1 MTDGRDAAVAVRR
14 VLRIPP
20 DDGSVDP
27 CHKSLARFSICMD
40 ASGHANEQGQRKEE
54 DWRGVKRAGHAAST
68 CQQGRSHWRMHATR
82 AIAYEHCWRRAL
94 GQQGCSGWSA
104 AAGTAA
110 QAAHACHARSD
121 VRVSVYIRL
130 VDRFAVRC
138 ARSAYLAGLARAT
151 VTTASLR
158 RYRRRGLRVTSARAQ
173 GTGCVRESVSSL
185 RSSVP
190 ERRARALARTSAG
203 AGGGARTTTS
213 CMTARCAGVST
224 GASCQRGR
232 GPPLGRAT
240 RAPPTA
246 G

>member
-121 VRVSVYIRL
+121 VRVSVYIWL

-190 ERRARALARTSAG
+190 ERRRARWHVHPQEQAAVRE
-203 AGGGARTTTS
+203 R
-213 CMTARCAGVST
+213 R
-224 GASCQRGR
+224 R
-232 GPPLGRAT
+232 RA
-240 RAPPTA
+240 
-246 G
+246 